1 MLLLLFN
8 QFFVTSYII
17 FISIIFIY
25 LQYIIREILEA
36 DADAI
41 VLSKWNPFYYEIG
54 MHVRKFNDRDS
65 EQITESLLQVNKLVK
80 IMIVFSLFLVKYLL
94 NYN

>member
-1 MLLLLFN
+1 MLLFN
-8 QFFVTSYII
+8 QFFVISYVI
-17 FISIIFIY
+17 FISIFIY
-25 LQYIIREILEA
+25 LQCIIREILEA

-80 IMIVFSLFLVKYLL
+80 IIIVFFCF
-94 NYN
+94 